1 MKEIKIKVPNKES
14 VKKVLK
20 GLLVIIVGGFFLMA
34 IGRPDTL
41 LRILDKFSTNVVESK
56 LDEANVEK
64 KDVEQVIFM
73 EDTVEYFVM
82 YSDGTFDHTDMLEE
96 VARLLTDKT
105 GKAYAVDN
113 GKLMAFDDGKLTR
126 YEIHYGWK
134 K

>member
-1 MKEIKIKVPNKES
+1 MTEIKIKVPNKES
-14 VKKVLK
+14 VKKVMKWMLTAF
-20 GLLVIIVGGFFLMA
+20 LALFLLMA

-41 LRILDKFSTNVVESK
+41 MRILDKFSTNVVETK
-56 LDEANVEK
+56 LDEVNIEK
-64 KDVEQVIFM
+64 KELEQVIFM

-82 YSDGTFDHTDMLEE
+82 YSDGTFDHTDVLDE

-113 GKLMAFDDGKLTR
+113 GKLMAFDNGKLTR